1 MLYSKL
7 ILFAHIFFGSI
18 SLLTG
23 LMSMLNRKGSN
34 QHRNIGKIFFLS
46 MTVVFIT
53 AIVLSVLKSNP
64 FLFMVGFFSYY
75 LTCSGYRSIY
85 LKKLHMQQKISWLDW
100 LIGGAGFTFGV
111 ALLVYSSIGFI
122 KTGHLFNIVPA
133 VFGIISLLFGFF
145 DLRRFYKRPGK
156 KTYWLESHAL
166 KMSGAFTATVTAFS
180 VVNIHINQQWIIW
193 ILPAAIIPFW
203 GRRAANKLLAKK
215 QGAGL

>member
-1 MLYSKL
+1 MKL
-7 ILFAHIFFGSI
+7 FSNLLLITHILFGAI

-23 LMSMLNRKGSN
+23 LVSMLNRKGSA
-34 QHRNIGKIFFLS
+34 QHRNIGKIFFIS
-46 MTVVFIT
+46 MTLVFIT
-53 AIVLSVLKSNP
+53 AIILSIFKNNP

-85 LKKLHMQQKISWLDW
+85 LKKIHMQQKVSWLDW
-100 LIGGAGFTFGV
+100 LIGGAGFIFGV
-111 ALLVYSSIGFI
+111 ALIVYSITGFI

-133 VFGIISLLFGFF
+133 VFGAISLLFGFF

-193 ILPAAIIPFW
+193 ILPTAIIPLL
-203 GRRAANKLLAKK
+203 GRKAVNKLLAKK
-215 QGAGL
+215 QETT